1 MQMYKKKLT
10 SIQKKR
16 KSAFVAHFFASYR
29 IIELSNETGS
39 IKGQNNDP
47 IW

>member
-1 MQMYKKKLT
+1 MQMYKKKPT

-16 KSAFVAHFFASYR
+16 KSAFKAHFFAYSR
-29 IIELSNETGS
+29 IIELSDETGT